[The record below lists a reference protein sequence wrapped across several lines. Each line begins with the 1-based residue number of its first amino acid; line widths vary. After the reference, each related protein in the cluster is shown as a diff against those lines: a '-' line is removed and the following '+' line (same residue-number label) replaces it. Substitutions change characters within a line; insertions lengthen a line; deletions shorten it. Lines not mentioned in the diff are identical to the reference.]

1 MFFAGILIT
10 GILFYTAVSTSFGQ
24 GSRIIILWPNP
35 ETAKS
40 SLQLQTFPF
49 IIVPP
54 PPASSSG
61 QIATESSKIQLVNRK
76 APSLLGGN
84 YCPADYVKKPGETCE
99 CWDMNAIACPAGTDV
114 MPTNCPQG
122 QIPFLDFINST
133 TKVWYCAELIG
144 LPGGPENKTP
154 PEGCFEA
161 CIAKPIVYLY
171 PTEPTY
177 VDVEVIA
184 PGEVFISDPQY
195 PAGGWRDVLAY
206 PSGDLVYQGKQYRE
220 LFYETR
226 VKKKIDMPDA
236 GIVLARE
243 RMEPELRSAL
253 FKFGLKDRELEEFL
267 EFWVPALEG
276 LNSNYVFFSVLPPDV
291 KQSVDKLIISPEPDT
306 RIEIIVYFKPL
317 DKPVQVRPLSVPD
330 NPPVRSG
337 FTMVEWGGTIDF
349 E

>member
-1 MFFAGILIT
+1 MFFAGFLIT
-10 GILFYTAVSTSFGQ
+10 GILFYAAVATSFGQ

-49 IIVPP
+49 VIVPP
-54 PPASSSG
+54 PPASGSG
-61 QIATESSKIQLVNRK
+61 KIATESSKIQLVNNK
-76 APSLLGGN
+76 APSQLRGN
-84 YCPADYVKKPGETCE
+84 YCPADYVKSPGETCE
-99 CWDMNAIACPAGTDV
+99 CWDMNAIACPAGTDTV
-114 MPTNCPQG
+114 PTCPQG
-122 QIPFLDFINST
+122 QIPFMDFMESNSRQ
-133 TKVWYCAELIG
+133 WYCAELIG
-144 LPGGPENKTP
+144 LPGGTQSKTP

-177 VDVEVIA
+177 IDVEVVA
-184 PGEVFISDPQY
+184 PGEVFVSDPQY

-206 PSGDLVYQGKQYRE
+206 PSGDLVYQGSKYKE

-226 VKKKIDMPDA
+226 VKTKIEMPDA
-236 GIVLARE
+236 GIVIARE
-243 RMEPELRSAL
+243 RIEHELRSAL

-267 EFWVPALEG
+267 EYWVPTLEN
-276 LNSNYVFFSVLPPDV
+276 LNSDYVFFSVLTPDV
-291 KQSVDKLIISPEPDT
+291 KESVDKLIISPEPDT
-306 RIEIIVYFKPL
+306 RIEIIAYFKPL
-317 DKPVQVRPLSVPD
+317 GKPVDTKPLYVPES
-330 NPPVRSG
+330 PPVRSG